1 MRYAAKKTMRNV
13 NENENVNKNEN
24 VIDISSTYNEG
35 LAEKTS
41 DQEKS
46 KK

>member
-1 MRYAAKKTMRNV
+1 MRYLAKKAMRNV
-13 NENENVNKNEN
+13 NENENV
-24 VIDISSTYNEG
+24 IDISSTCNEG
-35 LAEKTS
+35 LAKKAL

>member
-1 MRYAAKKTMRNV
+1 MCIVRCAAEKTMRNV
-13 NENENVNKNEN
+13 NENEN

-35 LAEKTS
+35 LANKTS